1 MARLNGLHGA
11 GSQELPEHIGHAGSV
26 LWTVTPYEHSEQ
38 RYSPFAFSPAAKNR
52 T

>member
-1 MARLNGLHGA
+1 MNGLHGA
-11 GSQELPEHIGHAGSV
+11 RSHELPEHMGQTGSV

-38 RYSPFAFSPAAKNR
+38 RYSPFPLSPAAKNS